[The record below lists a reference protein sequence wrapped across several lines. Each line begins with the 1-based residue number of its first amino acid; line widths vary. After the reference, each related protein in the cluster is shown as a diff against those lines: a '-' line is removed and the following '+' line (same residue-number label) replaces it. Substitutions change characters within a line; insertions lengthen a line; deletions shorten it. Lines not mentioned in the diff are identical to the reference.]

1 MNVLKKKIIT
11 SLFGA
16 TILLSIVAPVVLNTY
31 ADEEIPDQTTEPE
44 IPTESSFP
52 IEEIPDTEET
62 TNEEEN
68 STEHSE
74 ELEIPEE
81 TAESSSIEEPTIPD
95 ESTFPEESEE
105 SQQSDEST
113 ETSESEETIDSIQES
128 TTDII
133 PEPVEPSNSNK
144 DTQELNETKII
155 ESSNTTSGDE
165 NNTLVVMN
173 KNHVS
178 KTKSVEKQ
186 TVAWIAN
193 QPEEIDIKPEDT
205 EYTIQWG
212 DTLWAISIKAE
223 TTVEDLAKLND
234 IQNVDLIFAG
244 DILVLK

>member
-1 MNVLKKKIIT
+1 MT

-31 ADEEIPDQTTEPE
+31 ADEEIPDQTSEPE

-52 IEEIPDTEET
+52 IEELPDTGET

-74 ELEIPEE
+74 ELEIAEE
-81 TAESSSIEEPTIPD
+81 TTDSISIEEPTIPD

-113 ETSESEETIDSIQES
+113 ETNESEETTESSQEIIS
-128 TTDII
+128 DIVT
-133 PEPVEPSNSNK
+133 EPVKPSNSNQVK
-144 DTQELNETKII
+144 QELNETKKI
-155 ESSNTTSGDE
+155 ENSNVTSINE
-165 NNTLVVMN
+165 KNTLVVVN

-178 KTKSVEKQ
+178 KTKSEEKQ
-186 TVAWIAN
+186 TVTWIAN
-193 QPEEIDIKPEDT
+193 QPEDIDIKPEDT

-212 DTLWAISIKAE
+212 DTLWAISIK
-223 TTVEDLAKLND
+223 TDMTVEDLAKLNN

-244 DILVLK
+244 DTLKLK